1 MDVVKTTMG
10 DLECLK
16 WRSDVVLDLGSLARY
31 ASLGPETDHFAN
43 AMPDKLAGHELPSG
57 AHRRVRETVDQV
69 EHLAPPTCWDDGPRL
84 AVGRV
89 TEECS
94 TVGAETDVFQLE
106 TSDGELETSDGGV
119 ISLDSWVHP
128 LTGRRGS
135 VIYALVECIDGGPGQ
150 RIGDMVVLALHMPN
164 VRGKFGNVCEVS
176 LLTT

>member
-1 MDVVKTTMG
+1 MG

-16 WRSDVVLDLGSLARY
+16 WSSDVVLDLGSLARY
-31 ASLGPETDHFAN
+31 ASLGPETDLFAN
-43 AMPDKLAGHELPSG
+43 AVPDKLAGHELPSG

-84 AVGRV
+84 AVGSV

-106 TSDGELETSDGGV
+106 TSNGGA

-128 LTGRRGS
+128 LTGHHGS

-164 VRGKFGNVCEVS
+164 VHGKFGNVCEVS